1 VRVVIA
7 GGRGFLGGALRR
19 ALSRDGHEVTILTR
33 GAAIRKGEIPWDAKH
48 KGEWT
53 SSLTSA
59 DAVVNASGY
68 GLEHW
73 PWSQNQKERF
83 LSSRVEPGRLLA
95 KSIAESRRRPRA
107 FIQYSGINRYGF
119 HGTAVADEDTPA
131 ADDFLARLTVEWEA
145 ATRPLE
151 EIGVRH
157 VVVRNAVVL
166 HPRQGLFPLLSLP
179 AKLFAGGRFGT
190 GRQTVSWIHLADQ
203 VRAVRRLIEDEAAT
217 GAYNLIAPASTTNEE
232 FMQSVCRWAGR
243 PYWLHLPAP
252 ALRLLLGEMSVLI
265 LGGRP
270 SGPKRLLEAGFEFA
284 FPTIESALQDLLK
297 GHQASISL
305 SGETPT

>member
-1 VRVVIA
+1 MKVLIA

-19 ALSRDGHEVTILTR
+19 ALTKDGHEVTILTR
-33 GAAIRKGEIPWDAKH
+33 GNAIRKGEIHWDARH
-48 KGEWT
+48 TGEWT
-53 SSLTSA
+53 SSLTTA

-73 PWSQNQKERF
+73 PWSQTQKRRF

-95 KSIAESRRRPRA
+95 QSIAESPRRPRV
-107 FIQYSGINRYGF
+107 FIQYSGINRYGL
-119 HGTAVADEDTPA
+119 HGLVVAGEDTPA

-166 HPRQGLFPLLSLP
+166 HQRQGLFPLLSLP

-203 VRAVRRLIEDEAAT
+203 VRAVRRLLEDESAR

-243 PYWLHLPAP
+243 PYWLHVPAL

-265 LGGRP
+265 IGGRP
-270 SGPKRLLEAGFEFA
+270 SRPKRLLEAGFEFA
-284 FPTIESALQDLLK
+284 FPTIDSALQDLLK
-297 GHQASISL
+297 GHEDSVSL
-305 SGETPT
+305 AGETPT